1 MQLLLIILYYLRSS
15 SIISI
20 TVVPGLLIV
29 TFAGNRGLS
38 IVNEKSSLL
47 SNMASSV
54 IEISKGTI
62 VFPAANVTEYG
73 PEL

>member
-20 TVVPGLLIV
+20 TVVPVLIV

-62 VFPAANVTEYG
+62 VTPATNVTEYG